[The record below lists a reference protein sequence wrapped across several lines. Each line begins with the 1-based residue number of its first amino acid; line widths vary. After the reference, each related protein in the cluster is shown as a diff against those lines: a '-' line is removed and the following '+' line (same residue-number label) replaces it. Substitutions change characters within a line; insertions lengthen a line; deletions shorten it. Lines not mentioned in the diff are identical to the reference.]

1 MGPRRTARFPTARTW
16 ADISRNSNRYNPHD
30 RAGPFCRLHHDPVGR
45 RGGASTA
52 EVRMNVEEVLR
63 DPSTT
68 VRTAMALSVNLA
80 GRTWSRRKRNWQ
92 RVFTAM
98 NRV

>member
-1 MGPRRTARFPTARTW
+1 
-16 ADISRNSNRYNPHD
+16 
-30 RAGPFCRLHHDPVGR
+30 
-45 RGGASTA
+45 
-52 EVRMNVEEVLR
+52 MNVEEVLR

-98 NRV
+98 NRVLTEDA